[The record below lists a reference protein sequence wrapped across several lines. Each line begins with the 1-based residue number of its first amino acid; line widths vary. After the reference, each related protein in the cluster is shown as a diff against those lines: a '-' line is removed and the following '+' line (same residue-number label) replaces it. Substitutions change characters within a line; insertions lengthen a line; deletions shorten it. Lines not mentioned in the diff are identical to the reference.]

1 MAPVLN
7 AALNRQLLLLG
18 LKPAV
23 VNGTQ
28 TERGKKLKPT
38 DYQVATQF

>member
-7 AALNRQLLLLG
+7 VAFYWQLLLLG
-18 LKPAV
+18 LKSV

-28 TERGKKLKPT
+28 TEPR
-38 DYQVATQF
+38 